1 MIESKEMYKEITKRI
16 GNIFH
21 YYRSK
26 KGLSLRELYRRL
38 SISIA
43 VMSDMET
50 GKKLPRI
57 ETLIVLCN
65 YLDIPLEKIFS
76 NKLVADS
83 WKELPLLPVKCR
95 KKRRKNQYLKLPFG
109 YKLRIINPFK
119 IEKEVL
125 YESSI
130 ADEFPEEIEY

>member
-50 GKKLPRI
+50 G
-57 ETLIVLCN
+57 
-65 YLDIPLEKIFS
+65 EKTS
-76 NKLVADS
+76 
-83 WKELPLLPVKCR
+83 
-95 KKRRKNQYLKLPFG
+95 KN
-109 YKLRIINPFK
+109 
-119 IEKEVL
+119 
-125 YESSI
+125 
-130 ADEFPEEIEY
+130 